1 VGAVKGAGPDLC
13 ADRVEARKI
22 ATGKRQRSS
31 KPILNNSQASPAND
45 GGVPE
50 SPQVDPRLVFLLM
63 ASIYFD
69 LVEAGEVEF
78 DEAYDALVPYLD
90 AIYEVQP

>member
-1 VGAVKGAGPDLC
+1 M
-13 ADRVEARKI
+13 
-22 ATGKRQRSS
+22 T
-31 KPILNNSQASPAND
+31 
-45 GGVPE
+45 PE

-78 DEAYDALVPYLD
+78 DEAFEALVPYLD
-90 AIYEVQP
+90 AIYDEVRP